1 MGCQENLWPRLKVD
15 IHTSKLRIRSGSSH
29 FKRFSYK
36 KKKIVK
42 KTTKN
47 SHHNRHAIK
56 ESDTRKEV
64 REAEAGVSHPF
75 SLSREPSIEFDNKEA
90 KHLVT
95 QTPAYSGYWVHI
107 CK

>member
-1 MGCQENLWPRLKVD
+1 MALPISNNLVTK
-15 IHTSKLRIRSGSSH
+15 K
-29 FKRFSYK
+29 KKK
-36 KKKIVK
+36 KKKIK
-42 KTTKN
+42 KKKKKNTHNTQAITKN
-47 SHHNRHAIK
+47 YK
-56 ESDTRKEV
+56 KKEV